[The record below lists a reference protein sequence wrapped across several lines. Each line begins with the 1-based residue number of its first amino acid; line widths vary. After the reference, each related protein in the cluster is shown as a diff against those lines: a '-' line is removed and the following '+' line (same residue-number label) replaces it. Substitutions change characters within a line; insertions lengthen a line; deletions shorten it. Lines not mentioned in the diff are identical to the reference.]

1 MEFESIYNQYWDR
14 IFRLCMGYVNDEE
27 LAKDLCQETFIK
39 VWKNLSSFR
48 GDSAI
53 TTWIFRIATNTCLR
67 QIERNKIRISNKLNE
82 DLAEEKLPDKE
93 SQIKLLYRFISELPE
108 VDRIII
114 SLELDNINQSEIAQ
128 IVGLSPG
135 NIRVRIHRIKDQLT
149 KKFQQH
155 ASQY

>member
-1 MEFESIYNQYWDR
+1 MEFETIYNQYWDR

>member
-1 MEFESIYNQYWDR
+1 MEFETIYNQYWDR

-67 QIERNKIRISNKLNE
+67 QIERNKIRVSSKLNE

-135 NIRVRIHRIKDQLT
+135 NIRVRIHRIKEQLT

>member
-1 MEFESIYNQYWDR
+1 MEFETIYNQYWDR

-67 QIERNKIRISNKLNE
+67 QIERNRIRVSSKLNE

-114 SLELDNINQSEIAQ
+114 SLELDNIKQSEIAQ

-135 NIRVRIHRIKDQLT
+135 NIRVRIHRIKEQLT

>member
-1 MEFESIYNQYWDR
+1 MEFETIYNQYWDR

-67 QIERNKIRISNKLNE
+67 QIERNKISISSKLNE

-114 SLELDNINQSEIAQ
+114 SLELDNINQSEIGQ

>member
-53 TTWIFRIATNTCLR
+53 TTWIFRIASNTCLR
-67 QIERNKIRISNKLNE
+67 QIERNKVRISSKLNE

-93 SQIKLLYRFISELPE
+93 SQIKLLYSFISELPE

-149 KKFQQH
+149 KKFQQY

>member
-1 MEFESIYNQYWDR
+1 MEFETIYNQYWDR

-67 QIERNKIRISNKLNE
+67 QIERNKIRVSSKLNE

-114 SLELDNINQSEIAQ
+114 SLELDNIKQSEIAQ

-135 NIRVRIHRIKDQLT
+135 NIRVRIHRIKEQLT

>member
-1 MEFESIYNQYWDR
+1 
-14 IFRLCMGYVNDEE
+14 MGYLNDEE

-93 SQIKLLYRFISELPE
+93 LQIKLLYRFISELPE

-135 NIRVRIHRIKDQLT
+135 NIRVRIHRIKEQLT

>member
-1 MEFESIYNQYWDR
+1 
-14 IFRLCMGYVNDEE
+14 MGYVNDEE

-67 QIERNKIRISNKLNE
+67 QIERNKIRVSSKLNE

-114 SLELDNINQSEIAQ
+114 SLELDNIKQSEIAQ

-135 NIRVRIHRIKDQLT
+135 NIRVRIHRIKEQLT

>member
-1 MEFESIYNQYWDR
+1 MEFETIYNQYWGR

-67 QIERNKIRISNKLNE
+67 QIERNKIRISSKLNE